1 MAYGVTCAKIDYD
14 NMQKRKRQ
22 IELLAPAR
30 NAEIGKQA
38 ILHGADAVYI
48 GGPSFGARQAAGNSV
63 EDIADLCAFAHLYG
77 ARIYV
82 TLNTILWDSEL
93 QAAEKLIWQLYDASV
108 DALIVQDMSL
118 LKMTLPPIALHAS
131 TQMDNCTPEK
141 AQWLE
146 AAGYRQIVL
155 ARETS
160 LEQTKRIAD
169 SVKVPLE
176 AFVHGALC
184 VSYSGRCYASQHCFN
199 RSANRGCCAQF
210 CRLAFDL
217 VDGEDNT
224 LVKKKHLL
232 SLKDMNRSNH
242 LEAMMDAGVSSFKI
256 EGRLKD
262 ADYVKNVTAWYRQEI
277 DKVLQKRSE
286 DYVRSSFGTSV
297 LTFEPNVDRSFNRG
311 FTEYFLYGR
320 SKFPIHSFATPKA
333 IGPEVGHAMRIG
345 ARSFEFKA
353 NAADIAPLVAGDG
366 LCFVG
371 ENGELQGFRVNKVNG
386 NKVFPAIMPR
396 MRRGQS
402 LHRNLDFAFSK
413 QMAKPTAKRQLTA
426 TITLRELNDGYAL
439 DMSDESGCHVTQ
451 RFDYAVE
458 EARSPQREAITRQ
471 LKKLGDTPF
480 VAHQVNIEMQG
491 ERFIPASV
499 LTEWRRTV
507 CNRLLACHQ
516 TSYTRDRAGK
526 VNTERLQSLMPEQIT
541 FNGNVAN
548 HLASTFYKENGAK
561 VVAPAFELQ
570 EPTSDVPLMTCRYCL
585 RHALGICLKQT
596 KDSPKS
602 LALRLPDGRTF
613 PLKFDCKRCEMQV
626 MNEKKRS

>member
-1 MAYGVTCAKIDYD
+1 
-14 NMQKRKRQ
+14 MQKQKRQ

-63 EDIADLCAFAHLYG
+63 KDIADLCEFAHLYS

-93 QAAEKLIWQLYDASV
+93 PAAEKLIWQLYDAGV

-118 LKMTLPPIALHAS
+118 LKMSLPPIALHAS

-146 AAGYRQIVL
+146 AASFRQIVL

-160 LEQTKRIAD
+160 LEQTRRIAD

-184 VSYSGRCYASQHCFN
+184 VSYSGRCYASQHCFK

-217 VDGEDNT
+217 VDGEGHT
-224 LVKKKHLL
+224 LLKQKHLL

-277 DKVLQKRSE
+277 DKVLCKRSE
-286 DYVRSSFGTSV
+286 DYVRSSYGTSI
-297 LTFEPNVDRSFNRG
+297 LTFTPNVDRSFNRG

-320 SKFPIHSFATPKA
+320 SKLPIHSFATPKA
-333 IGPEVGHAMRIG
+333 IGPEVGHAMRVG
-345 ARSFEFKA
+345 TRSFEFKP
-353 NAADIAPLVAGDG
+353 NTTDIAPLTAGDG
-366 LCFVG
+366 LCFIG

-386 NKVFPAIMPR
+386 NEVFPAIMPHI
-396 MRRGQS
+396 RRGQP

-413 QMAKPTAKRQLTA
+413 MLAKPTAKRQLA
-426 TITLRELNDGYAL
+426 ASITLRELNDGYAL
-439 DMSDESGCHVTQ
+439 DMSDESGCHITQ
-451 RFDYAVE
+451 RFEYTVE
-458 EARSPQREAITRQ
+458 DARSPQREAITRQ

-480 VAHQVNIEMQG
+480 VANQVNVEVQG
-491 ERFIPASV
+491 ERFFPASV
-499 LTEWRRTV
+499 LAEWRRDV
-507 CNRLLACHQ
+507 CDHLLACHKM
-516 TSYTRDRAGK
+516 SYTRDWAGK
-526 VNTERLQSLMPEQIT
+526 INAERLQSLMPKQIP

-548 HLASTFYKENGAK
+548 HLTSTFYKENGAET
-561 VVAPAFELQ
+561 VTPAFELQ
-570 EPTSDVPLMTCRYCL
+570 EPTEEVPLMTCRYCL
-585 RHALGICLKQT
+585 RYALGICMKQT

-602 LALRLPDGRTF
+602 LALRLPDGRMF